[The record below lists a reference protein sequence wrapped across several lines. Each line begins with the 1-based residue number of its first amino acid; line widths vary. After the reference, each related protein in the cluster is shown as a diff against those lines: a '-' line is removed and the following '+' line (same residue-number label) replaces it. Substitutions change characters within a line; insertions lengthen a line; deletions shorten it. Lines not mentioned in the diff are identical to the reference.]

1 MGLAKS
7 HQNQTKEWHFKRG
20 DVISWKLRIKGNQ
33 RVKKIDECSAV
44 PFDYGLKANKIQNQI
59 FCNVISDKYD
69 LPPV

>member
-1 MGLAKS
+1 M
-7 HQNQTKEWHFKRG
+7 
-20 DVISWKLRIKGNQ
+20 ISWKLRIKGNQ

-59 FCNVISDKYD
+59 FCNVISEKYD